1 MAGDPKSPIAFFS
14 DASWLVLLS
23 WGIVFIA
30 LVKLL
35 RIGRRPKDYPPGLAP
50 DKLFHER
57 SKVLISEQVLQHY
70 Q

>member
-1 MAGDPKSPIAFFS
+1 MAGGTFPIAFFS
-14 DASWLVLLS
+14 DSSWFVLLS

-50 DKLFHER
+50 AMSYIMKDAKR
-57 SKVLISEQVLQHY
+57 
-70 Q
+70 